1 MTPRSV
7 RPAGLAFAEI
17 VRLIYQSRRR
27 LNAGAAITHYNSQ
40 SSVSAGGASM
50 IQISYISQAA
60 EPMSSEDLL
69 SLLMQCRRNNMAR
82 DVTGMLL
89 FANGTFLQ
97 VVEGDDRVVDDLVAV
112 IEKDPRHTSVQLL
125 GRRAIEA
132 RQYADWSMGFERVTS
147 ESFKT
152 IEGLRDFSEKDFN
165 FATLASSQAIVQG
178 LMEHYR
184 VSHWDPLVREID
196 AKDKVIEHL
205 RVALVQSRGRV
216 EVASLVLESVIAAA
230 NAGGVKADHL
240 RMCESALAL
249 LRPKS

>member
-1 MTPRSV
+1 
-7 RPAGLAFAEI
+7 
-17 VRLIYQSRRR
+17 
-27 LNAGAAITHYNSQ
+27 
-40 SSVSAGGASM
+40 M
-50 IQISYISQAA
+50 IQISYISQASA
-60 EPMSSEDLL
+60 PMSSEDLL
-69 SLLMQCRRNNMAR
+69 SLLMQCRRNNTAR
-82 DVTGMLL
+82 DITGMLL

-112 IEKDPRHTSVQLL
+112 IGKDPRHTSLQLL

-132 RQYADWSMGFERVTS
+132 RQYADWSMGFERVTT

-205 RVALVQSRGRV
+205 RVALVQSRGRA

-230 NAGGVKADHL
+230 NGGGVKEDHL

>member
-1 MTPRSV
+1 MTAL
-7 RPAGLAFAEI
+7 PACHGGLALPSI
-17 VRLIYQSRRR
+17 CRIIILSRSQLI
-27 LNAGAAITHYNSQ
+27 AGAAITHYNTE
-40 SSVSAGGASM
+40 SSLSARGASM

-60 EPMSSEDLL
+60 APMSSEDLL
-69 SLLMQCRRNNMAR
+69 SLLMQCRRNNVAR
-82 DVTGMLL
+82 EITGMLL

-97 VVEGDDRVVDDLVAV
+97 VVEGDDRVVDELVAV
-112 IEKDPRHTSVQLL
+112 IGKDPRHHSVQMLS
-125 GRRAIEA
+125 RRAIEA

-147 ESFKT
+147 ESFKA

-165 FATLASSQAIVQG
+165 FATLASSQSMVEG

-205 RVALVQSRGRV
+205 RVALVQSRGRA

-230 NAGGVKADHL
+230 NDGGVKADHL

-249 LRPKS
+249 MRPKS